1 MDDSATSNL
10 TPKRVAIFLTGV
22 DTGDGEL
29 NEVISRVA
37 DDAEARG
44 LFFEWAAIGDMSID
58 DVVSGSPLHKALNGQ
73 FPDR

>member
-1 MDDSATSNL
+1 MKRQSNL
-10 TPKRVAIFLTGV
+10 SPKRVAIFLTGV
-22 DTGDGEL
+22 DMGGDEL
-29 NEVISRVA
+29 SEVISQVA

-58 DVVSGSPLHKALNGQ
+58 DVIRGSPLHKALNGQ